1 MLKDKQGENI
11 NKNKLNYKLSKNIQ
25 IIEDLERI
33 VIKGD
38 ITIVWHWNDN
48 SETWNKETELR

>member
-38 ITIVWHWNDN
+38 ITIV
-48 SETWNKETELR
+48 